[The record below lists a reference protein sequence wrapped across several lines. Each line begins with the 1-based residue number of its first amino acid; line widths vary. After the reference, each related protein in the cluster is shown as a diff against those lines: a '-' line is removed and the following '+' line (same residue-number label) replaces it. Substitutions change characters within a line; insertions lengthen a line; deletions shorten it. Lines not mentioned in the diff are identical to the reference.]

1 MRKLCF
7 LLLPVLLSS
16 CFSAKVRKSEE
27 YYFENEAA
35 LRKLVKD
42 YEGMYAKQPFAFG
55 FSDRRFSYNTLIMYT
70 DTVRYIYNTK
80 LKRDL
85 VFQEMRE
92 SALSNA
98 DLSTLAKQLKAV
110 DCLWVDKGDLY
121 LEGRKV
127 PATFLSFKSLLF
139 HRPFEENKYYIL
151 AFLDTSLPKA
161 TATRRLRK
169 YGYHEVG
176 KNVYFSISNRFR

>member
-1 MRKLCF
+1 MKKLLF
-7 LLLPVLLSS
+7 LLPFFLTS

-42 YEGMYAKQPFAFG
+42 YQSLYAKQPFAFG

-98 DLSTLAKQLKAV
+98 DLSSLAKQLKEV
-110 DCLWVDKGDLY
+110 DCLWVDKGDMY

-139 HRPFEENKYYIL
+139 HRPFEENKYFIL

-161 TATRRLRK
+161 TATRRLRR

-176 KNVYFSISNRFR
+176 KNVYFAISNRFR

>member
-1 MRKLCF
+1 MKKLLYF
-7 LLLPVLLSS
+7 LLPLLLSS

-27 YYFENEAA
+27 FYFENEDA
-35 LRKLVKD
+35 LRKLVRD
-42 YEGMYAKQPFAFG
+42 YQILYAKQPFAFG
-55 FSDRRFSYNTLIMYT
+55 FSDRRFSYNTFIMYT

-92 SALSNA
+92 SALRSTE
-98 DLSTLAKQLKAV
+98 LSHLAKQLKEV
-110 DCLWVDKGDLY
+110 DCLWIDKGEIF

-151 AFLDTSLPKA
+151 AFIDTSLPKA
-161 TATRRLRK
+161 TATRRLRR

-176 KNVYFSISNRFR
+176 KNVYFAISNRFR